1 VNRVAISFDQLIQ
14 ELRGFDQR
22 REIVKAM
29 SKGIR
34 ASAPKVRRK
43 IRAAGIAILPEEG
56 GLGAWV
62 ARIRINLQIKT
73 GSRSASI
80 KLVGGRNSVG
90 GRSDI
95 AAIDRGRVRAPT
107 FGHRNKGSW
116 HTVAVEPG
124 FFRQTAAD
132 ADDWHA
138 DIDHE
143 VDQALEQL
151 RRGR

>member
-1 VNRVAISFDQLIQ
+1 MATSFDQLIR

-34 ASAPKVRRK
+34 KSAPKVRQK
-43 IRAAGIAILPEEG
+43 IRAAAIAILPEEG
-56 GLGAWV
+56 GLGQWV
-62 ARIRINLQIKT
+62 AKIRINLQIKT

-107 FGHRNKGSW
+107 FGHRQKGAW
-116 HTVAVEPG
+116 HTVTVEPG

-132 ADDWHA
+132 ADDWRA
-138 DIDHE
+138 DVDRE
-143 VDQALEQL
+143 VDQALETL

>member
-1 VNRVAISFDQLIQ
+1 MATSFDELIR
-14 ELRGFDQR
+14 ELRGFDQK

-34 ASAPKVRRK
+34 SSAPKVRRR
-43 IRAAGIAILPEEG
+43 IRAAAIAILPEDG

-62 ARIRINLQIKT
+62 AKIRINLRIKT

-80 KLVGGRNSVG
+80 KLIGGRNSVG

-107 FGHRNKGSW
+107 FGHRSRGAW
-116 HTVAVEPG
+116 HTVTVEPG
-124 FFRQTAAD
+124 FFTKTAAE
-132 ADDWHA
+132 ADDWRA
-138 DIDHE
+138 DVDRE
-143 VDQALEQL
+143 VDQALETL